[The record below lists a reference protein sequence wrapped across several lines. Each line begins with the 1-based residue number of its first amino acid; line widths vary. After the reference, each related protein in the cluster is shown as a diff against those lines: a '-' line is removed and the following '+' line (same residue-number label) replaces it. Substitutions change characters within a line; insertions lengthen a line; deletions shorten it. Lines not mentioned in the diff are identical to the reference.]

1 MNDTDLMEMR
11 REVERLKAAV
21 EELGRRI
28 EDQADAEAM
37 PLRVEAG
44 NGIEVQESGGA
55 YRVSAAETEKTTT
68 DPACLAVVV
77 SGDGAAGYQV
87 ALFANGL
94 DQARTG
100 TGTLFFPETAAYSGQ
115 DLQPGDVLVAHS
127 ALVKLVEG
135 LVP

>member
-1 MNDTDLMEMR
+1 MKTPTAPQSGAPVTANWG
-11 REVERLKAAV
+11 REVCDALRRMRLQAGPGIRLSQTPEGTTISAPITTMNV
-21 EELGRRI
+21 RHAI
-28 EDQADAEAM
+28 MED
-37 PLRVEAG
+37 
-44 NGIEVQESGGA
+44 EV
-55 YRVSAAETEKTTT
+55 
-68 DPACLAVVV
+68 CLAVVV

-87 ALFANGL
+87 ALFATGL

-115 DLQPGDVLVAHS
+115 DLQPGAVLVAHS

>member
-1 MNDTDLMEMR
+1 MKTPTAPQSGAPVTANWG
-11 REVERLKAAV
+11 REVCDALRRMRL
-21 EELGRRI
+21 
-28 EDQADAEAM
+28 QAG
-37 PLRVEAG
+37 P
-44 NGIEVQESGGA
+44 GIRLSQTPEGTTI
-55 YRVSAAETEKTTT
+55 SAAPAEPTRQDVVAP